1 MTVRRQA
8 ALGVF
13 RRRLGLGLGLGLLWL
28 GMGSPRAALSQPSKP
43 ETIEDKPD
51 DPLSAQDEAATRV
64 LFDRAME
71 RLGTKDAAQAT
82 AELQELAR
90 KHPHSALAPEALFVA
105 AQQLEEQL
113 GQPDEALR
121 LYRVLVANHPDSRLI
136 RRTESRIAQLSVSLQ
151 SGAAQLVRFQTI
163 LRTTSDRSPERAT
176 QLQAL
181 LTDVPQ
187 FALADQV
194 MYLLLDGAIRQ
205 EAPEP
210 AIVSHMTRLVTNFP
224 HSDFCARGQQVYAEH
239 LVRSGRYGDA
249 RRVYLQLGDRQEP
262 LWQKTATDGLSAL
275 AEAER
280 RRLIAATGGLTLLGS
295 MLGIALRRRREL
307 WPPPLE
313 VAYYLPVGLFFV
325 LVASLLQGAQFAR
338 PLLVLLLGGVALCWL
353 SAAAARS
360 TLRPRSL
367 VLGTLWRGGL
377 AALLCYLA
385 IERQGL
391 LELVLE
397 TLRNGPEH

>member
-1 MTVRRQA
+1 MTVRGRK

-13 RRRLGLGLGLGLLWL
+13 GLWLWLGLGGP
-28 GMGSPRAALSQPSKP
+28 SVALSQRAGQEPTDEQPSP
-43 ETIEDKPD
+43 DAPD
-51 DPLSAQDEAATRV
+51 DPAVRTA
-64 LFDRAME
+64 FDRAME

-210 AIVSHMTRLVTNFP
+210 AIVSHMTRLVTKFP

-239 LVRSGRYGDA
+239 LVRSGRYSDA